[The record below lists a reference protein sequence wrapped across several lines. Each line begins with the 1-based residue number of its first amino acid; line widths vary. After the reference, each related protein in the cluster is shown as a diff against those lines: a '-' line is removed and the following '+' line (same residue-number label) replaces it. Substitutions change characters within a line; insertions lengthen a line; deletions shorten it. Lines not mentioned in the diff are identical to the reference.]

1 VQRTRVLQR
10 APWRAPLA
18 GSTSYL
24 NSAAPNVV
32 LSRAAT
38 KLGGVARATSF
49 RCLLLLLLLLLWLL
63 LLWLLLLLL
72 AAAAAAAAAGCC
84 WLLAAGCWLRL
95 LAAGSDL
102 G

>member
-1 VQRTRVLQR
+1 VVQRTRVLQR

-49 RCLLLLLLLLLWLL
+49 RCLLLLLLLLL
-63 LLWLLLLLL
+63 
-72 AAAAAAAAAGCC
+72 AAAGC
-84 WLLAAGCWLRL
+84 WLLAAGCGCWL
-95 LAAGSDL
+95 LAVI
-102 G
+102 